1 MDKNQEIEWLEAQK
15 ITISEDLV
23 ATAKQQ
29 LEFLAAVDRRR
40 CLYDGPVLER
50 AIHRYKFCWLPLL
63 AKCTESAAVDNPL
76 VVPLD
81 CEWIWHCHR
90 LNPVQYKKD
99 CEEFYGKMLNNKLVV
114 SSLQAK
120 GKSKDQ
126 TMEMWTKLFPE
137 EPFDLNFTSDLSEIN
152 INKNFEDGK
161 NIKYDLVSAVK
172 RQSSFYYQVSR
183 PSMHDDRFL
192 VGAVARYKGF
202 LRLIKRNQERSL
214 KQFCVPTYDI
224 DLMWHSHQLHPLSY
238 CKDMVELLGK
248 VLEHDDT
255 DSDRSKGKKLDTG
268 FTETT
273 NQWEDSYGLRYWR
286 AGAMYKGS
294 LPSPLPLFPD
304 LSKHECESK
313 MKSRNNKKC
322 LNLPNVM
329 VVEVLMEIV
338 GIRNLPSAKKGN
350 LFVNFSKKQ
359 PDMFLDGVCNVTIF
373 SETGQKQVAGFQC
386 EPTGH
391 LVLALVSDSTSN
403 LGRCAKTIGTV
414 SISLDKLFGGDSKL
428 FVDDWFELRSHSGH
442 TDTKPIG
449 IHVAASFTVPTP
461 APHVLY
467 KAKSN
472 FLSANTCFFPLPGK
486 VQQFSR
492 WTRFIHDNGNEII
505 SIKMRNSRKEL
516 GKDSWKDKREIIGMT
531 KFSRKPQILA
541 EYAENI
547 WSFIDSGFSIDA
559 EKKISQDAH
568 IFEFKGDEQIK
579 LFIGRKLEYEPKN
592 DSKQNDK
599 EFITVVEFSAE
610 YPYGKALALLNLKSG
625 PLRIN
630 EDWFALPAMLL
641 AFILSSKFKK
651 EGYAAFIS
659 NGESVDMEAD
669 RQISEIKPLN
679 YSHESKLDAVVT
691 KTSTAMAVEN
701 GGGCGSGCSGN
712 CGGCGGGGCRGMA
725 KGSGCGGCGGGGCG
739 VVTKT
744 SGCGAGCGD
753 GCGGGCGGACKGMPK
768 SSGCG
773 SGCGGCGSFL
783 NACGDAGLLARQ
795 W

>member
-29 LEFLAAVDRRR
+29 LEFLAEVDRRR

-63 AKCTESAAVDNPL
+63 AKYTESAAVDNPL

-99 CEEFYGKMLNNKLVV
+99 CKEFYGKMLDNKHVV
-114 SSLQAK
+114 SSLQSK

-126 TMEMWTKLFPE
+126 TMDMWTKLFPE
-137 EPFDLNFTSDLSEIN
+137 EPFDLNFTSTLSEIN
-152 INKNFEDGK
+152 INKDSEDGK
-161 NIKYDLVSAVK
+161 NITYDLVSAVK

-192 VGAVARYKGF
+192 VGAAARYKGF
-202 LRLIKRNQERSL
+202 LHLIKRNQDRSL

-238 CKDMVELLGK
+238 CKDMVKLLGK

-273 NQWEDSYGLRYWR
+273 KQWEDSYGLRYWR

-294 LPSPLPLFPD
+294 LPSALPLLPD
-304 LSKHECESK
+304 LSKHESGSK
-313 MKSRNNKKC
+313 RKSRGHKKC
-322 LNLPNVM
+322 VNLPNVM

-338 GIRNLPSAKKGN
+338 GIRNLPSTEKGN
-350 LFVNFSKKQ
+350 LFVTFSKKQ
-359 PDMFLDGVCNVTIF
+359 PDMFLDGVSNLTIF
-373 SETGQKQVAGFQC
+373 SETDQKQVAGFQC
-386 EPTGH
+386 EATGH

-403 LGRCAKTIGTV
+403 LARSAKTIGTV
-414 SISLDKLFGGDSKL
+414 SISLEKLLDSDSKL

-442 TDTKPIG
+442 NDTKPIG
-449 IHVAASFTVPTP
+449 IHVAASFTVPIP
-461 APHVLY
+461 APHVLH

-472 FLSANTCFFPLPGK
+472 FLSTNTCFFPLPGK
-486 VQQFSR
+486 VQQFSH
-492 WTRFIHDNGNEII
+492 WTRFVHDNGNEII
-505 SIKMRNSRKEL
+505 SLKMRNSRKEL
-516 GKDSWKDKREIIGMT
+516 GKDDWKDKREIIGMT

-547 WSFIDSGFSIDA
+547 WSFKDSGFSIDV
-559 EKKISQDAH
+559 EKKISQDGH

-579 LFIGRKLEYEPKN
+579 LFLGRKLEYEPKN
-592 DSKQNDK
+592 NNKQNDK
-599 EFITVVEFSAE
+599 EFITVVEFSTE
-610 YPYGKALALLNLKSG
+610 HPYGKALALLSLKSG
-625 PLRIN
+625 PLRVTQPFLFLIIN
-630 EDWFALPAMLL
+630 FHVLNIML
-641 AFILSSKFKK
+641 S
-651 EGYAAFIS
+651 
-659 NGESVDMEAD
+659 
-669 RQISEIKPLN
+669 
-679 YSHESKLDAVVT
+679 
-691 KTSTAMAVEN
+691 
-701 GGGCGSGCSGN
+701 
-712 CGGCGGGGCRGMA
+712 
-725 KGSGCGGCGGGGCG
+725 
-739 VVTKT
+739 
-744 SGCGAGCGD
+744 
-753 GCGGGCGGACKGMPK
+753 
-768 SSGCG
+768 
-773 SGCGGCGSFL
+773 
-783 NACGDAGLLARQ
+783 
-795 W
+795 